1 MNYEQFVAQLDEFK
15 MHPNKNT
22 VINKMNDMQ
31 KQFSQNLA
39 KDPVSSTLKKV
50 YDGAKSLNVPGI
62 LKSTFNQKAAD
73 GTLDGAKKKGLV

>member
-1 MNYEQFVAQLDEFK
+1 MNYEEFMVQLDELNA
-15 MHPNKNT
+15 NKNA
-22 VINKMNDMQ
+22 VINKVNDKQ

-50 YDGAKSLNVPGI
+50 YDGVKSMNPLGMVKG
-62 LKSTFNQKAAD
+62 TFNQSAAD